1 MDLSLRNHG
10 HWIGLWNHGFLHSIP
25 DMAWHLGF
33 AGAARFHGPG
43 SLAITLAGINLSSI
57 FR

>member
-1 MDLSLRNHG
+1 MDLSLRNNG
-10 HWIGLWNHGFLHSIP
+10 HWIGLWNHGFFLSIP

-33 AGAARFHGPG
+33 AGAARFHGSG
-43 SLAITLAGINLSSI
+43 SLVILLGGINLSGT

>member
-1 MDLSLRNHG
+1 MDLSLRPY
-10 HWIGLWNHGFLHSIP
+10 GFLDSIP
-25 DMAWHLGF
+25 DMAWHLRF
-33 AGAARFHGPG
+33 AGAARFHGSG